1 MIYKTF
7 AKNTLE

>member
-7 AKNTLE
+7 MMSSE